1 MGRRTSPINKAP
13 ILGYHVINK
22 AGGGAPAGP
31 VVYDETA
38 PAKMQSLGS
47 MLSFEPE
54 EEKLWWQ
61 GESVLDRAQPQ
72 VTLSWWER
80 ANQTVDNAIEKAAKY
95 ISDKWNKLLQAIKDY
110 FSYDEEE

>member
-22 AGGGAPAGP
+22 AGEDIEPLR
-31 VVYDETA
+31 
-38 PAKMQSLGS
+38 MQSLGS

-61 GESVLDRAQPQ
+61 GESVLDKVELQA
-72 VTLSWWER
+72 VELSWWDK
-80 ANQTVDNAIEKAAKY
+80 ASKVVDEALAKSRKWIVTTWHKIGKAIE
-95 ISDKWNKLLQAIKDY
+95 DY